1 MGSRSK
7 FYVQGYQKGQ
17 GFDTECVTKMV
28 TTSETFICNVDRI
41 TTKEKEEI
49 YFDRHLRRHR

>member
-28 TTSETFICNVDRI
+28 TTSETFICNV
-41 TTKEKEEI
+41 EKEEI